1 MRSSIDTSLP
11 QKIAR
16 LLLGAFMLTAAIGHF
31 TIQRQEFQ
39 AQVPDWVPLSK
50 DLVVILSGAVELILG
65 LSMILWKRKMVWV
78 GIALASFYLL
88 IFPGNIAQYLNQTN
102 AFGLDTDR
110 ARLIRLFFQP
120 VLIIWALWSTGA
132 LKALRLR
139 NKFVSAIPTNFYDL
153 EAKDIRGNLVSLNAF
168 KGQTILIV
176 NTATKCGLAPQFE
189 GLESLY
195 QTYKDQNF
203 VVLGF
208 PSNQF
213 AHQEPG
219 DDAAVAQSCA
229 VNFGVT
235 FPLFSK
241 IDVNGPDT
249 HPVFQFLKQEL
260 GGFLS
265 DDIKWNFTKF
275 LIDKNGKPI
284 KRFAPTTKPDQIES
298 HIRKII

>member
-1 MRSSIDTSLP
+1 MRSFIETSLP

-16 LLLGAFMLTAAIGHF
+16 LLLGAFMVTAAIGHF

-39 AQVPDWVPLSK
+39 AQVPDWIPLSK
-50 DLVVILSGAVELILG
+50 DLVVILSGLVELILG

-88 IFPGNIAQYLNQTN
+88 IFPGNIAQYLNKTD
-102 AFGLDTDR
+102 AFGLDTDS

-120 VLIIWALWSTGA
+120 VLILWALWSTGA
-132 LKALRLR
+132 LKALRQR
-139 NKFVSAIPTNFYDL
+139 NKSTSVLPANFYDL
-153 EAKDIRGNLVSLNAF
+153 EAKDIRGNIVSMREF
-168 KGQTILIV
+168 KGKTVLVV

-189 GLESLY
+189 GLELLY
-195 QTYKDQNF
+195 QKYQNQNF

-229 VNFGVT
+229 INFGVT

-265 DDIKWNFTKF
+265 DDLKWNFTKF
-275 LIDKNGKPI
+275 LIDKNGNPI

-298 HIRKII
+298 HIQKIL

>member
-1 MRSSIDTSLP
+1 MRSSIETSLP

-16 LLLGAFMLTAAIGHF
+16 LFLGAFMVTAAIGHF

-39 AQVPDWVPLSK
+39 AQVPDWIPMSK
-50 DLVVILSGAVELILG
+50 DLVVILSGLAELFLG
-65 LSMILWKRKMVWV
+65 LAMLLWKRRSVWV
-78 GIALASFYLL
+78 GIALATFYIL
-88 IFPGNIAQYLNQTN
+88 IFPGNIAQYLNQTD

-120 VLIIWALWSTGA
+120 VLILWALWSTGA
-132 LKALRLR
+132 LKALSKKARL
-139 NKFVSAIPTNFYDL
+139 IPPIPVNFYDI
-153 EAKDIRGNLVSLNAF
+153 EANDIRGNRVSMSNY
-168 KGQTILIV
+168 KGKTLLIV

-189 GLESLY
+189 GLELLY
-195 QTYKDQNF
+195 QKYQDQNF
-203 VVLGF
+203 LVLGF

-219 DDAAVAQSCA
+219 DDASVAQSCA
-229 VNFGVT
+229 INFGVT

-241 IDVNGPDT
+241 IDVNGTDT
-249 HPVFQFLKQEL
+249 HPVFLFLKHEL
-260 GGFLS
+260 GGILS

-284 KRFAPTTKPDQIES
+284 KRFAPTTKPEQIES
-298 HIRKII
+298 HIKKIL